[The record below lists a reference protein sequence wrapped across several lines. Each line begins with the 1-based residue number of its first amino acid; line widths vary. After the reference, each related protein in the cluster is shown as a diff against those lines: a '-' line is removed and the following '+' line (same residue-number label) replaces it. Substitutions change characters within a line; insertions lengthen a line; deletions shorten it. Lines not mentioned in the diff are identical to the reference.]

1 MEQKNNEHRVTLRL
15 SQKTYDNVQKLFE
28 LWQEKP
34 YLISNFPSTTNARFN
49 MLIRDF
55 TQILLTLQSGT
66 SKKNYEDLL
75 KASLGTKDPV
85 AKLLHKDNLKLMDRI
100 NAMFYLLMISNKV
113 LAENGGLKELESMFE
128 FGTREYAVFHELQRM
143 VDEDNKRLFINTKN
157 RKKI

>member
-100 NAMFYLLMISNKV
+100 NAMFYL
-113 LAENGGLKELESMFE
+113 GLTYKPKF
-128 FGTREYAVFHELQRM
+128 RQ
-143 VDEDNKRLFINTKN
+143 I
-157 RKKI
+157 